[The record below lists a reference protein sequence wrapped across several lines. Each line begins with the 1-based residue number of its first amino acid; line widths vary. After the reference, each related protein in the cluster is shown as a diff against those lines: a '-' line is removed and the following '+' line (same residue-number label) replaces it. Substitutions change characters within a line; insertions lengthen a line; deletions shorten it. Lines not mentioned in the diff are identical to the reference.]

1 MKFSCSFR
9 GNCVEITGSF
19 VKSNR
24 GHGKS
29 HRKQR
34 EIDIGTAFVNKMRK
48 SFVMQELRP
57 SKETRGEDAA
67 RVGKVVIRV
76 DVYGFS

>member
-1 MKFSCSFR
+1 MKFSYSFMDI
-9 GNCVEITGSF
+9 CVEITGYF

-29 HRKQR
+29 QR
-34 EIDIGTAFVNKMRK
+34 EVWKIDIGTAFINKMRK
-48 SFVMQELRP
+48 SFVMKELRP
-57 SKETRGEDAA
+57 SKDTGEDAA
-67 RVGKVVIRV
+67 RVGKVVIWV